1 MYEDRAGSSG
11 FPLRSLFIGKVVK
24 ETVSRRG
31 SFQGGISMGDR
42 RERIVRFAKQ
52 NSWFRYC
59 LIGAYAAI
67 CTIPALRK
75 KHLSLRMGLRAW
87 LIVVALCFSQLFVV
101 TTYAEEIAEA
111 SEDQAAESETG
122 DAGTEDGSDEK
133 RQDESSADEEE
144 TFVPPENNSDDTA
157 SGEDAA
163 EDFEDTSGNEPLK
176 DSEDV
181 SGNNSVEAPEDV
193 GGNDPAEDSEDV
205 SGNNPVEAPED
216 TSGNDPAAGPE
227 DISGND
233 PEEVQYQY
241 IPQLFIDC
249 RMKESAAG
257 ILVGNASSV
266 LVLSTVSSHID
277 PETEDEFGMSP
288 AVCAYGYADGKM
300 LYADM
305 QTGTAEISL
314 PDNFYGSIV
323 FTARDAAGNTC
334 EVSTPMLLVD
344 ASAPVVSIVEKELT
358 DGGRRVVAV
367 LKDEGATAT
376 GIEQVSCLVDGA
388 EVPVEYEVT
397 GISEN
402 CFGQAVISEASYLL
416 PLEESGCYTV
426 RLEVKDHAG
435 NVFSCVQ
442 VIEIPEKRG
451 PISVTAPSRVTLTV
465 DPWTGGEQICSDNFT
480 IENKSG
486 YDIIATLR
494 SAKVTVNREDVG
506 GDTARKDCS
515 LYLSCDLWGDVYLPE
530 GDSGELLSIRIP
542 SKKEDGKTNGALS
555 MQVHGDLSGG
565 SEPLWKDEDIKLE
578 LYFEYRAAPAD

>member
-1 MYEDRAGSSG
+1 MYEGRAGYSG

-59 LIGAYAAI
+59 LIGAYVVI

-75 KHLSLRMGLRAW
+75 KHRSLRMGLRAW
-87 LIVVALCFSQLFVV
+87 LIVVALCFSQLFAV
-101 TTYAEEIAEA
+101 TAYAEEMTEA
-111 SEDQAAESETG
+111 SEDQATESETG
-122 DAGTEDGSDEK
+122 DAGTEDGFDEDG
-133 RQDESSADEEE
+133 QDESSADEEE
-144 TFVPPENNSDDTA
+144 TSVPPENNSDDAA
-157 SGEDAA
+157 SGED
-163 EDFEDTSGNEPLK
+163 
-176 DSEDV
+176 
-181 SGNNSVEAPEDV
+181 
-193 GGNDPAEDSEDV
+193 PAED
-205 SGNNPVEAPED
+205 PED

-233 PEEVQYQY
+233 PEGVQYQY
-241 IPQLFIDC
+241 IPKLFIDC

-277 PETEDEFGMSP
+277 PETEDGFGMSP
-288 AVCAYGYADGKM
+288 AVCAYGYADGEM

-323 FTARDAAGNTC
+323 FTAMDAKGNTC
-334 EVSTPMLLVD
+334 EVSTPALLVD
-344 ASAPVVSIVEKELT
+344 ASAPAVCIMEKELT
-358 DGGRRVVAV
+358 DGSRQVVAV

-376 GIEQVSCLVDGA
+376 GIGQVSCLVDGVD
-388 EVPVEYEVT
+388 VPMEYEVT

-426 RLEVKDHAG
+426 WLEVKDHAG

-442 VIEIPEKRG
+442 EIEIPEKRG

-465 DPWTGGEQICSDNFT
+465 DPWTGGEQICSDNFA

-530 GDSGELLSIRIP
+530 GDSGELLSVRIP
-542 SKKEDGKTNGALS
+542 SKKEDEKTNGALS

-578 LYFEYRAAPAD
+578 LYFEYRAAPAE